1 MPCEHNSCNHFCVHH
16 VPIFNDLT
24 SDDIQLVT
32 SAIQSKRYGKG
43 EYIFREGE
51 SSNKLY
57 IVNEGVI
64 KIAKLSDQGKQQ
76 IIRFLFPG
84 DFFGLFAL
92 LQQKQHYADAE
103 VLDDAIIC
111 VIEKQHLTSIM
122 ERNPRMAYQ
131 FLVAVSERLGQ
142 ADEWLGTISLMETE
156 QRLAKLL
163 MLFYDKNNNKP
174 DIQLPVQKKELAS
187 LLGTTPETLSRKLT
201 LFEDQGLIKVA
212 RSYIHILQPRLLQSL
227 AGSYARS

>member
-1 MPCEHNSCNHFCVHH
+1 MPCEHNSCNHSCVHH

-32 SAIQSKRYGKG
+32 TAIQSKRYNRGD
-43 EYIFREGE
+43 YIFREGE
-51 SSNKLY
+51 NSNKLF

-142 ADEWLGTISLMETE
+142 ADEWLGTISLLETE

-163 MLFYDKNNNKP
+163 ILFYDKNNNKP

-201 LFEDQGLIKVA
+201 LFEDQGLITVA

-227 AGSYARS
+227 AGS

>member
-1 MPCEHNSCNHFCVHH
+1 MPCEHNSCNHSCVHH
-16 VPIFNDLT
+16 VPIFKELT
-24 SDDIQLVT
+24 SDDIQLVAT
-32 SAIQSKRYGKG
+32 AIQSKRYNKG
-43 EYIFREGE
+43 DYIFREGE
-51 SSNKLY
+51 NSNKLY
-57 IVNEGVI
+57 IVNEGII

-92 LQQKQHYADAE
+92 LQEKRHYADAE
-103 VLDDAIIC
+103 VLDDAMIC

-163 MLFYDKNNNKP
+163 ILFYDKNNNKP

-187 LLGTTPETLSRKLT
+187 LLGTTPETLSRKLS

-227 AGSYARS
+227 AGS